1 MTLPASGQISMS
13 QVNTELNLSSTAII
27 SLNDSA
33 VRTLFGVPSG
43 AISMS
48 DGYGKS
54 YFNGSYLQSSNINLQ
69 QTVYTYTSQNF
80 GAVDSSRM
88 IVVAVMATATVTA
101 ISSCTI
107 GGVSATKIKEQVSTV
122 SGHYQLATI
131 YAAMVPSGTTGDVV
145 VNFSQNQYGCA
156 ISVYR
161 ITGRTTASAYATAG
175 VSSVSPY
182 NTTINI
188 PGPGFVIACN
198 SVNSAS
204 ASTVWSAGV
213 SQNYDVVNAAQ
224 RFGSASAS
232 YASSVT
238 SQSISASNSGGTDA
252 GALAVASFGVG

>member
-1 MTLPASGQISMS
+1 MTLPVSGAISMS
-13 QVNTELNLSSTAII
+13 QVNTELNLSATATI
-27 SLNDSA
+27 SLNDAA

-48 DGYGKS
+48 NGYGKS
-54 YFNGSYLQSSNINLQ
+54 NFTGAYLQSANTNAQ
-69 QTVYTYTSQNF
+69 QTVYTYSAQNL
-80 GAVDSSRM
+80 GAAASSRM
-88 IVVAVMATATVTA
+88 IVVAVMATTTVTA
-101 ISSCTI
+101 VSSCTI
-107 GGVSATKIKEQVSTV
+107 GGISATKIKEQVATV

-145 VNFSQNQYGCA
+145 VNFSQNQYACA

-161 ITGRTTASAYATAG
+161 ITGRTTAAAYATAG
-175 VSSVSPY
+175 AATASPY
-182 NTTINI
+182 STTIEV

-198 SVNSAS
+198 SVNNAA

-213 SQNYDVVNAAQ
+213 SQGYDVSSTG

-252 GALAVASFGVG
+252 GALAVASFGAG